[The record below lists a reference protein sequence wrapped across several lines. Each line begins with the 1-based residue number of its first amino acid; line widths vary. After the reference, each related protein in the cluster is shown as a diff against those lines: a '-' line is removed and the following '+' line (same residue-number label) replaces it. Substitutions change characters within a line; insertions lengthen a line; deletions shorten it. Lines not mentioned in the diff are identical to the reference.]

1 MIKKLTNTYK
11 NNKNIFF
18 LFFSIPLII
27 NVFVNYSANEDI
39 WYMLK
44 YGEYIIH
51 HGFPHTDMLSMHS
64 GLHIVIQQP
73 LSNILF
79 YFIYHY
85 TGSYGLFLL
94 LEILIIIYLYLIYKL
109 CMLLSNN
116 KFISSILSILTVI
129 LLQSLFITPRGQLF
143 TYLFLII
150 TLYILEAFYKN
161 NKTKL
166 IYLLPII
173 SILQIN
179 FHAAF
184 WYILF
189 IFMLPYIFQLII
201 DKNKNI
207 YKIIII
213 AVVMFIVG
221 FINPYTYENV
231 FFPFL
236 TYSNYINQF
245 IAELSSPIITSSEK
259 SLVIMS
265 YLFYI
270 IFGIIVLLYIY
281 NKKGR
286 LTIRHLLLLFGTA
299 FMTLTS
305 IRLISFFFI
314 GSIPMLAYNLKN
326 IKYDFVKDGKSTKIT
341 WIIIIIFIFIISILN
356 SNKLKSA
363 YSDGINY
370 LKKKYGTD
378 IIFYSGFDSGSY
390 AEFVGFH
397 PYMDTRAE
405 VFTKKGNHK
414 KNIFKENVQ
423 IVYYSNYYKE
433 IFNKYKFTH
442 LLIRKEFNIYKEIKK
457 DKDYKIIY
465 NKKKY
470 AIFIKQ

>member
-1 MIKKLTNTYK
+1 
-11 NNKNIFF
+11 
-18 LFFSIPLII
+18 
-27 NVFVNYSANEDI
+27 
-39 WYMLK
+39 MLK

-213 AVVMFIVG
+213 AVVMFMVG

-259 SLVIMS
+259 SLIIMS

-442 LLIRKEFNIYKEIKK
+442 LLIRKEFDIYKEIKK